1 MAISRKPTRT
11 VSPGGSIDVEALI
24 NKGGSAPPREIQP
37 VDAPSSGD
45 TASIVLR
52 LPTSLLRKVD
62 AIIKARPVRIPRHTW
77 LVEAVYEK
85 IQRETEQTNA

>member
-11 VSPGGSIDVEALI
+11 ASSGGSIDVEALI
-24 NKGGSAPPREIQP
+24 NKGGSAPSREIERA
-37 VDAPSSGD
+37 DAPSSGG
-45 TASIVLR
+45 TASIILR
-52 LPTSLLRKVD
+52 LPTALLSKVD

-85 IQRETEQTNA
+85 IQRESEQPNE